1 VAKRTF
7 LRGKTSATVTV
18 FIRHA
23 TTGAPLTGLVFNTAS
38 LVCSYAIDQNSRTAV
53 TLATL
58 AAANSAWSSGGFK
71 EIDATN
77 MPGMYRFDPPNAAL
91 ATGEGVAFS
100 FTGANALCNF
110 EFDLWSVNIQD
121 TVRMGLTALPN
132 VASGAAGAIITNGT
146 GTAQLAT
153 TTGNVAL
160 TATGNTAVV
169 TELMGTTTENNGSL
183 TFKGLMRILTTVVFG
198 RVSISGSTVTFKT
211 ADNAKTRATV
221 VTDSSNQRTTVTL
234 DATD

>member
-77 MPGMYRFDPPNAAL
+77 MPGMYRFDPPNASL
-91 ATGEGVAFS
+91 ATGEGVSFS

-121 TVRMGLTALPN
+121 TVRFGLTALPN

-160 TATGNTAVV
+160 TSTGNTAVV
-169 TELMGTTTENNGSL
+169 TELMGTTTENNGTI
-183 TFKGLMRILTTVVFG
+183 TFKALMRYLLTTVVG
-198 RVSISGSTVTFKT
+198 RVAISGSTVTFKT
-211 ADNAKTRATV
+211 PDNVKTRVTT

>member
-1 VAKRTF
+1 MAKRIY

-18 FIRHA
+18 FIRNA
-23 TTGAPLTGLVFNTAS
+23 TTGAPLTGLVFNTS
-38 LVCSYAIDQNSRTAV
+38 GLTCSYAIDQNARVAV

-77 MPGMYRFDPPNAAL
+77 MPGMYRFDPPDASL
-91 ATGEGVAFS
+91 GTGQGVSFS
-100 FTGANALCNF
+100 FTGANSLCNF

-153 TTGNVAL
+153 TSGNVAL
-160 TATGNTAVV
+160 TTAGNTAVV
-169 TELMGTTTENNGSL
+169 TELMGTTTENNGTL
-183 TFKGLMRILTTVVFG
+183 TFKGLMRLMSTVLFG
-198 RVSISGSTVTFKT
+198 RVAISGSTVTFKT
-211 ADNAKTRATV
+211 ADNVKTRATV
-221 VTDSSNQRTTVTL
+221 VTDSSNQRTSVTL

>member
-1 VAKRTF
+1 MAKRTF

-18 FIRHA
+18 FIRNSS
-23 TTGAPLTGLVFNTAS
+23 TGAPLTGLVYNTS
-38 LVCSYAIDQNSRTAV
+38 GLVCSYAIDQNARVAV

-91 ATGEGVAFS
+91 ATGEGVSFS
-100 FTGANALCNF
+100 FTGASALCNF

-121 TVRMGLTALPN
+121 TVRLGLTALPN

-160 TATGNTAVV
+160 TSTGNTAVI

-183 TFKGLMRILTTVVFG
+183 TFKTLMRVMSSVLCG
-198 RVSISGSTVTFKT
+198 RVSITGNTVTFKT
-211 ADNAKTRATV
+211 ADNAKTRSTV

-234 DATD
+234 DGTD